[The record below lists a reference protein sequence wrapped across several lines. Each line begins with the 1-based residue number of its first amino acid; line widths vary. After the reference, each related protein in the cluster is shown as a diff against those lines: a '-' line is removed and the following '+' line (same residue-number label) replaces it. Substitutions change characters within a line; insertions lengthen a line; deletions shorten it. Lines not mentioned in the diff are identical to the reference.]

1 VKAAQKLTLS
11 MLKPGADPIEMLRAN
26 NEFMRARGYE
36 EETRIYAHGQ
46 GYDLVERPS
55 FQPGETMKIGA
66 GMNIA
71 PHPGITKRGT
81 AGICDNYIVT
91 DKGVSECLHKTPKEI
106 FIV

>member
-1 VKAAQKLTLS
+1 
-11 MLKPGADPIEMLRAN
+11 MEMLRAN

-36 EETRIYAHGQ
+36 EETRLYAHGQ

-55 FQPGETMKIGA
+55 FQPGETMKIKE

-71 PHPGITKRGT
+71 CHPAISKKGT
-81 AGICDNYIVT
+81 AGICDNYIVNKT
-91 DKGVSECLHKTPKEI
+91 GVSECLHKMPKEI